1 MFAAAVAPRSQV
13 AAASDAEKRGRE
25 LFATKGCAHCHGPD
39 GIGGRKG
46 PDLQLV
52 RNRRSRESMLTQI
65 HDGGKEMPPFGDE
78 LTSEQIDDLVAFL
91 RAKRK
96 VVVVAPKPAEPTQPG
111 PAGGSAVGI
120 SGSGPQA
127 DDSGAH

>member
-1 MFAAAVAPRSQV
+1 MFAAGLPRTRV
-13 AAASDAEKRGRE
+13 LAASDAEKRGRE

-52 RNRRSRESMLTQI
+52 RKRRTRESMLMQI

-78 LTSEQIDDLVAFL
+78 LSTQDIDDLVAFL

-96 VVVVAPKPAEPTQPG
+96 FVVVAPKPVDTTQPG
-111 PAGGSAVGI
+111 PAGSSALDTAGSR
-120 SGSGPQA
+120 P
-127 DDSGAH
+127 